1 MLKLKLLFLLFSS
14 IFTFHIISFKES
26 STPNLLASP
35 EEVKSKI
42 MSALRKE
49 AAKYRYNYPSGYSSI
64 MTNLASTTSIKMDKI
79 LYGQIDGLR
88 FTHGFPPDVVNKI
101 KKIKYIQNNLV
112 YDSFSFSNSKSSTN
126 LQSTF
131 GIGAR
136 IDSQFLYVVYVKG
149 ESSAKTIQ
157 QYQTVRTKKCKG
169 WWIFKSCKYVNERVT
184 RKFTAAELNKMMQAL
199 KAKYAE
205 TMNNVLDLEQQKMID
220 KFKSYAN
227 EVKKQLPYP
236 SNYARFIVD
245 SKTTLDFK
253 TVTYG
258 NPYPSVFS
266 SDIQSDIRSI
276 QNKPNSIKPF
286 FYTNGVKSNPKE
298 LFFMIGVIYNNP
310 QNKVTVSYAFG
321 TGSIK
326 LYHGYCDQ
334 VFQCL
339 VDIECTINCNNFRK
353 KYKNIENP
361 LNPKLN
367 TQARQKNIENIQN
380 YVYSEL
386 INNVVKTLNGIV
398 FK

>member
-42 MSALRKE
+42 MSALRNE
-49 AAKYRYNYPSGYSSI
+49 AAKYIYKYPSGYYSI
-64 MTNLASTTSIKMDKI
+64 MTNLASTTSIKMDQI
-79 LYGQIDGLR
+79 FYNQIDRL
-88 FTHGFPPDVVNKI
+88 TYSHGFPPDVVNKI
-101 KKIKYIQNNLV
+101 KKIKYIQNTLV
-112 YDSFSFSNSKSSTN
+112 YDSFSFSNKKSSTN
-126 LQSTF
+126 LLSTF

-136 IDSQFLYVVYVKG
+136 IDSQYLYVVYVKG
-149 ESSAKTIQ
+149 ESSAKSIQ
-157 QYQTVRTKKCKG
+157 QYQYVRTKKCKG

-184 RKFTAAELNKMMQAL
+184 RGFTTAELDKMKQAL

-258 NPYPSVFS
+258 NPYPPVFS
-266 SDIQSDIRSI
+266 SDIQNDIRSI
-276 QNKPNSIKPF
+276 
-286 FYTNGVKSNPKE
+286 
-298 LFFMIGVIYNNP
+298 
-310 QNKVTVSYAFG
+310 
-321 TGSIK
+321 
-326 LYHGYCDQ
+326 
-334 VFQCL
+334 
-339 VDIECTINCNNFRK
+339 
-353 KYKNIENP
+353 
-361 LNPKLN
+361 
-367 TQARQKNIENIQN
+367 
-380 YVYSEL
+380 
-386 INNVVKTLNGIV
+386 
-398 FK
+398 

>member
-35 EEVKSKI
+35 EEVKAQI

-49 AAKYRYNYPSGYSSI
+49 AAKYIYKYPSGYYSI

-79 LYGQIDGLR
+79 FYNQIDRL
-88 FTHGFPPDVVNKI
+88 TYSHGFPPDVVNKI
-101 KKIKYIQNNLV
+101 KKIKYIQNTLV
-112 YDSFSFSNSKSSTN
+112 YDSFDFSNKKSKTN

-136 IDSQFLYVVYVKG
+136 IDSQYLYVVYVKG
-149 ESSAKTIQ
+149 ESSAKSIP
-157 QYQTVRTKKCKG
+157 QYQYVRKRKCSG
-169 WWIFKSCKYVNERVT
+169 WWIFETCRTVNERVK
-184 RKFTAAELNKMMQAL
+184 RGFTTVELDKMMQAL

-253 TVTYG
+253 TVTYW

-266 SDIQSDIRSI
+266 SVIQSDIRSI

-286 FYTNGVKSNPKE
+286 FYTNGAKSNPKD
-298 LFFMIGVIYNNP
+298 LYFMIGIIYNNA
-310 QNKVTVSYAFG
+310 QNKVTVSYAYG
-321 TGSIK
+321 TGSVK

-334 VFQCL
+334 EFQCL
-339 VDIECTINCNNFRK
+339 VNVECRINCNNFKK
-353 KYKNIENP
+353 KYKNIDNP

-367 TQARQKNIENIQN
+367 AQMRQKNIENIQN
-380 YVYSEL
+380 YVYAEL
-386 INNVVKTLNGIV
+386 INSVVKTLNGIV

>member
-14 IFTFHIISFKES
+14 IFTFHIISFEES

-49 AAKYRYNYPSGYSSI
+49 AAKYRYNYPSGYYNI
-64 MTNLASTTSIKMDKI
+64 MTNLASTTSIKMDQI
-79 LYGQIDGLR
+79 FYNQIDRL
-88 FTHGFPPDVVNKI
+88 TYSHGFPPDVVNKI
-101 KKIKYIQNNLV
+101 KKIKYVQNTLV

-126 LQSTF
+126 LQSIF

-136 IDSQFLYVVYVKG
+136 IDSQYLYVVYVKG
-149 ESSAKTIQ
+149 ESSAKSIQ
-157 QYQTVRTKKCKG
+157 QYKTVRTKKCKG

-184 RKFTAAELNKMMQAL
+184 RGFTTAELDKMKQAL

-258 NPYPSVFS
+258 NPYPPVFS

-286 FYTNGVKSNPKE
+286 FYTNGAKSNPKA
-298 LFFMIGVIYNNP
+298 LYFMIGVIYNNA
-310 QNKVTVSYAFG
+310 QNKVTVSYAYG
-321 TGSIK
+321 TGSVK

-339 VDIECTINCNNFRK
+339 VDIECTINCNNFKK

-367 TQARQKNIENIQN
+367 AQVRQKNIENIQN
-380 YVYSEL
+380 YVYAEL
-386 INNVVKTLNGIV
+386 INSVVKTLNGIV

>member
-35 EEVKSKI
+35 EEAKAQI

-49 AAKYRYNYPSGYSSI
+49 AAKYRYNYPSGYYSI

-79 LYGQIDGLR
+79 LYDQIDRL
-88 FTHGFPPDVVNKI
+88 TYSHGFPPDVVNKI
-101 KKIKYIQNNLV
+101 KKIKYVQNTLV
-112 YDSFSFSNSKSSTN
+112 YDSFDFSNKKSSTN
-126 LQSTF
+126 LQTTF

-136 IDSQFLYVVYVKG
+136 IDSQYLYVTYVKG

-157 QYQTVRTKKCKG
+157 QYQTVSRRKCSGILFWRKCRN
-169 WWIFKSCKYVNERVT
+169 IIERVK
-184 RKFTAAELNKMMQAL
+184 RGFTAAELNKMMQAL

-205 TMNNVLDLEQQKMID
+205 TMNNVLDLDQQKMID

-258 NPYPSVFS
+258 YGYPTVFS
-266 SDIQSDIRSI
+266 SDIQSDISTV

-286 FYTNGVKSNPKE
+286 FYTNGAKANPKD
-298 LFFMIGVIYNNP
+298 LYFMIGIIYNNA
-310 QNKVTVSYAFG
+310 QNKVTVSYAYG
-321 TGSIK
+321 TGSVK

-334 VFQCL
+334 GDKCG
-339 VDIECTINCNNFRK
+339 DDEECKSSCNSYKRR
-353 KYKNIENP
+353 YKNIENP

-367 TQARQKNIENIQN
+367 AQVRQKNIENIQN
-380 YVYSEL
+380 YVYAEL
-386 INNVVKTLNGIV
+386 INSVVKTLNGIV

>member
-64 MTNLASTTSIKMDKI
+64 MTNLASTTSIKMDQI
-79 LYGQIDGLR
+79 FYNQIDRL
-88 FTHGFPPDVVNKI
+88 TYSHGFPPDVVNKI
-101 KKIKYIQNNLV
+101 KKIKYVQNTLV

-126 LQSTF
+126 LLSTF

-136 IDSQFLYVVYVKG
+136 IDSQYLYVVYVKG
-149 ESSAKTIQ
+149 ESSAKSIQ
-157 QYQTVRTKKCKG
+157 QYQYVRTKKCKG

-184 RKFTAAELNKMMQAL
+184 RGFTTAELDKMKQAL

-258 NPYPSVFS
+258 NPYPPVFS

-286 FYTNGVKSNPKE
+286 FYTNGAKSNPKD
-298 LFFMIGVIYNNP
+298 LYFMIGVIYNNA
-310 QNKVTVSYAFG
+310 QNKVTVSYAYG
-321 TGSIK
+321 TGSVK

-334 VFQCL
+334 EFQCL
-339 VDIECTINCNNFRK
+339 VDIECRINCNNFKK

-367 TQARQKNIENIQN
+367 AQVRQKNIENIQN
-380 YVYSEL
+380 YVYAEL
-386 INNVVKTLNGIV
+386 INSVVKTLNGIV